1 MVKAIVQVS
10 LLMGLVCSAGVY
22 SAELDEVQRELEQ
35 TRAQLNALQAR
46 VTAGEQNTAARA
58 KNFVV
63 YGFAQLDM
71 IQDFERVNP
80 NWEATLRPSR
90 IPTQD
95 GQYGSEGQTIASVRQ
110 SRLGV
115 EATLPLG
122 DDSIHTVFEF
132 DLYGVGSDEGQTT
145 MRVRHAYGEWQSVLA
160 GQTNSLFMDGNVFP
174 NVIDYWGP
182 AGMVFLR
189 NPQIRWTPVRGT
201 NTLAV
206 AIEKPGNDVD
216 DGILGAAGYDI
227 TGDQP
232 LPDLTAHFRREADWG
247 HFQVAG
253 ILRDVA
259 YESVQSTDNEPSG
272 SDLGWGVN
280 LTGTLKVGHNTVRL
294 GTVYGE
300 GIASYMNDGG
310 MDMAPQGLS
319 ADSLSSVPLLGVI
332 AYYDHQWSDRYS
344 SSMGYSFTEVDN
356 QAFQLGSAFKKGE
369 YLSANVLFVP
379 RKNLLLGV
387 EYLWGQRTDFN
398 GAAGTDN
405 RVQVSFKYSFSS
417 QDF

>member
-1 MVKAIVQVS
+1 MKLIVQAP
-10 LLMGLVCSAGVY
+10 LLAGLACSSMVW
-22 SAELDEVQRELEQ
+22 SAELDELQRELDA
-35 TRAQLNALQAR
+35 TRAQLDALQTR
-46 VTAGEQNTAARA
+46 VTESGAASESRH

-95 GQYGSEGQTIASVRQ
+95 GQYGSDGQTIASVRQ

-115 EATLPLG
+115 EANLPVG
-122 DDSIHTVFEF
+122 EDTIHTVFEF
-132 DLYGVGSDEGQTT
+132 DLYGVGADEGQTT
-145 MRVRHAYGEWQSVLA
+145 MRVRHAYGEWKSILA

-189 NPQIRWTPVRGT
+189 NPQIRWTPIKGT
-201 NTLAV
+201 NTFAV
-206 AIEKPGNDVD
+206 AIESPGNDVD
-216 DGILGAAGYDI
+216 NGMLGVDGFDI
-227 TGDQP
+227 SGDQP
-232 LPDLTAHFRREADWG
+232 LPDVTMHYRNTGHWG
-247 HFQVAG
+247 HVQVAG

-259 YESVQSTDNEPSG
+259 YESVQADNNEPSG
-272 SDLGWGVN
+272 NDIGWGLNV
-280 LTGTLKVGHNTVRL
+280 TGTLAFGDDTLRL

-310 MDMAPQGLS
+310 MDMAPEGPN
-319 ADSLSSVPLLGVI
+319 ADSLSSVPLLGMI
-332 AYYDHQWSDRYS
+332 AYYDHQWSERYS
-344 SSMGYSFTEVDN
+344 TSFGYSFTEVDN
-356 QAFQLGSAFKKGE
+356 QAYQLPDAFKKGE
-369 YLSANVLFVP
+369 YLSANLLYTP
-379 RKNLLLGV
+379 RKNLLMGV
-387 EYLWGQRTDFN
+387 EYLWGQRTDFG
-398 GAAGTDN
+398 GASGTDN
-405 RVQVSFKYSFSS
+405 RVQLSLKYTFST

>member
-1 MVKAIVQVS
+1 MKLIAQAP
-10 LLMGLVCSAGVY
+10 LLIGLVCGSAAW
-22 SAELDEVQRELEQ
+22 SAELDELQRELDA
-35 TRAQLNALQAR
+35 TRAQLEALQQR
-46 VTAGEQNTAARA
+46 VTASEVTSESRQ

-71 IQDFERVNP
+71 IQDFGRVNP

-95 GQYGSEGQTIASVRQ
+95 GQYGSDGQTIASVRQ

-115 EATLPLG
+115 EANLPLG
-122 DDSIHTVFEF
+122 EDTIHTVFEF

-145 MRVRHAYGEWQSVLA
+145 MRVRHAYGEWKSILA

-189 NPQIRWTPVRGT
+189 NPQIRWTPISGT

-216 DGILGAAGYDI
+216 DGMLGAGGLAVSGNQPVPDVTMHYRN
-227 TGDQP
+227 TG
-232 LPDLTAHFRREADWG
+232 RWG
-247 HFQVAG
+247 HVQVAG

-259 YESVQSTDNEPSG
+259 YESIQTDNNEPSG
-272 SDLGWGVN
+272 SDLGWGLNV
-280 LTGTLKVGHNTVRL
+280 TGTVKFGDDTLRL

-310 MDMAPQGLS
+310 MDMAPDGLS

-332 AYYDHQWSDRYS
+332 AYYDHQWSERYS
-344 SSMGYSFTEVDN
+344 SSFGYSFTEVDN
-356 QAFQLGSAFKKGE
+356 QRYQLPDAFKKGE
-369 YLSANVLFVP
+369 YLSTNLLFAP
-379 RKNLLLGV
+379 HKNLLMGL
-387 EYLWGQRTDFN
+387 EYLWGQRTDF
-398 GAAGTDN
+398 GGVSGTDN
-405 RVQVSFKYSFSS
+405 RVQVSLKYSFSS